1 MKNNFAQINVV
12 PLVDIMLVLLV
23 IVLVTANFVVLGR
36 IDVNLPKADS
46 PRDQTQ
52 ELLNLAI
59 RADGVIL
66 LDKYPL
72 ELEEL
77 ESVLKSKNRDNP
89 VLISAD
95 KELPIQPFIT
105 LVDALKRLG
114 FSRIGIQT
122 RRNE

>member
-23 IVLVTANFVVLGR
+23 IVLVTANFVVLGKV
-36 IDVNLPKADS
+36 DVNLPKADF

-52 ELLNLAI
+52 ELLTLTM

-66 LDKYPL
+66 LDRSPL
-72 ELEEL
+72 ELGEL
-77 ESVLKSKNRDNP
+77 ESALKSKSRDNP

-95 KELPIQPFIT
+95 RELTIQPFIT

-114 FSRIGIQT
+114 FNRIGIQT

>member
-1 MKNNFAQINVV
+1 MKNNFAQINIV
-12 PLVDIMLVLLV
+12 PMVDIMLVLLV

-46 PRDQTQ
+46 PRDQPQ
-52 ELLNLAI
+52 EVLMLSM
-59 RADGVIL
+59 RADGLIL
-66 LDKYPL
+66 LDRLPL

-77 ESVLKSKNRDNP
+77 ESALASKSRDNP

-95 KELPIQPFIT
+95 RELAIQPFIT

-114 FSRIGIQT
+114 FTRIGVQT